1 MTAERLEA
9 LESDVNHVMG
19 RGETSNVSGIPT
31 LSRLLTDIDGVKSN
45 HTKITN
51 DFDSFKANITE
62 KLDEEVKAV
71 TSFVKKH
78 LKTHVIAF
86 LARFYCFIKK
96 ISLKN
101 ITITFQEITKNAPKA
116 I

>member
-86 LARFYCFIKK
+86 LARFYCIVSVLSRRF
-96 ISLKN
+96 L
-101 ITITFQEITKNAPKA
+101 
-116 I
+116 